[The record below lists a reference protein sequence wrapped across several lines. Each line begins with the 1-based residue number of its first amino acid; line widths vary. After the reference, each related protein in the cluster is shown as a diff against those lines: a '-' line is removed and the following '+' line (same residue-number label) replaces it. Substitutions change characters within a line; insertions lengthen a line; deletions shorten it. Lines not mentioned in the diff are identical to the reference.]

1 MKRVS
6 VNIELDSDSADIL
19 VRSIER
25 MVEVMEDLGV
35 SIAWI
40 EGHLL
45 EISEMLESRNGTEAE
60 SD

>member
-1 MKRVS
+1 MRRVS
-6 VNIELDSDSADIL
+6 VNVELDADSADIL

-35 SIAWI
+35 SITRI

-45 EISEMLESRNGTEAE
+45 EISEILGEERVGEAE
-60 SD
+60 

>member
-1 MKRVS
+1 MRRVS

-19 VRSIER
+19 VRSIES

-35 SIAWI
+35 SIARI

-45 EISEMLESRNGTEAE
+45 EISEMLREERVGEAE
-60 SD
+60 